1 MNLSI
6 LIGLNLTLDA
16 SSQSLFGTFVITA
29 FTSKHSSIKQIVIWS
44 KRTFVKILSVNIG
57 LLRLAITSW

>member
-6 LIGLNLTLDA
+6 LMGLNVTLDA
-16 SSQSLFGTFVITA
+16 SSQSLLGTFVITA

-57 LLRLAITSW
+57 LLGLAITS

>member
-6 LIGLNLTLDA
+6 LMGLNLTLDA

-44 KRTFVKILSVNIG
+44 KRTFVKILSVNTG
-57 LLRLAITSW
+57 LLGLAVTS

>member
-6 LIGLNLTLDA
+6 LTGLNLTLDA
-16 SSQSLFGTFVITA
+16 SNQFLFGTFVMVA

-57 LLRLAITSW
+57 FLGLAMTS

>member
-6 LIGLNLTLDA
+6 LMGLNLTLDA

-29 FTSKHSSIKQIVIWS
+29 FTSKHSSIKQTVIWS

-57 LLRLAITSW
+57 LLGLAITS

>member
-6 LIGLNLTLDA
+6 LMGLNLTLDA

-44 KRTFVKILSVNIG
+44 KRTFVKTLSVNKG
-57 LLRLAITSW
+57 LLGLAITS

>member
-6 LIGLNLTLDA
+6 LMGLNLTLDA

-44 KRTFVKILSVNIG
+44 KRTFVKTLSVNIG
-57 LLRLAITSW
+57 LLGLAITS

>member
-6 LIGLNLTLDA
+6 LMGLNLTLDA

-29 FTSKHSSIKQIVIWS
+29 FNSKHSSIKQIVIWS
-44 KRTFVKILSVNIG
+44 KRTFVKILSVKIG
-57 LLRLAITSW
+57 LLGLAITS